1 MCQLIQ
7 YDLAGAEDSSLFQVV
22 QLYLL
27 LQKNCILL
35 YYLGK
40 MEERIPCRCT
50 IFLELPLGYS
60 HY

>member
-1 MCQLIQ
+1 MCQLTQ
-7 YDLAGAEDSSLFQVV
+7 YGLVGAEDSSQFQFV

-27 LQKNCILL
+27 LQKNSILL
-35 YYLGK
+35 YLGK